1 VREKKWW
8 RSRRKI
14 REGAICS
21 SISLEY
27 VLFTFSCVLTERNV
41 TASSL
46 SYTYSLHVPSCVRNV
61 SLSLLHIPKTCYR
74 YFFLRVYRLWFS
86 PCYVF
91 PLHVRDSPCARN
103 AILLQQHVWLLVWK
117 DLKTEESF
125 RKYVFIII
133 IITLLKDNNM
143 TKPYSTRR
151 IRRLRCSKTSSKS
164 MSCIICVSLTDFPE
178 PSSVS
183 ASMFLHFEPDND
195 FAIANVHELEI
206 LAQSMMGKW

>member
-1 VREKKWW
+1 MFLLQALVTHTRYMSHRVYRMWLC
-8 RSRRKI
+8 R
-14 REGAICS
+14 CY
-21 SISLEY
+21 ISQRHATA
-27 VLFTFSCVLTERNV
+27 TFS
-41 TASSL
+41 
-46 SYTYSLHVPSCVRNV
+46 YV
-61 SLSLLHIPKTCYR
+61 S
-74 YFFLRVYRLWFS
+74 YRLWFY

-103 AILLQQHVWLLVWK
+103 AILLQRHVWLLVWK

-164 MSCIICVSLTDFPE
+164 MSCIICVSSTDFPE

-183 ASMFLHFEPDND
+183 VLFFHFKPDND
-195 FAIANVHELEI
+195 FAIANVYELEI
-206 LAQSMMGKW
+206 LAQSMMGK